1 MASLNPIGTESRVE
15 GMPAISFVGN
25 WTVTRDGVYFF
36 PADDFTTLN
45 YYDFATKK
53 FHPVIKLGAVFFGTS
68 VSPDRRYILHA
79 KTEARKSDILL
90 VDNFR

>member
-15 GMPAISFVGN
+15 GLPALSFSAN

-36 PADDFTTLN
+36 PANDYPTLN

-53 FHPVIKLGAVFFGTS
+53 FHPVCKLGAVFYGIS
-68 VSPDRRYILHA
+68 VSPDGRYILHA
-79 KTEARKSDILL
+79 RMEAPKRDIML
-90 VDNFR
+90 VDKFR